1 MTHLAAVSDLALIT
15 RLPADSARLEL
26 ALQRASSRFRGAVH
40 HEVTTTTGTLVLVG
54 NGASKLLLPAI
65 NVTAI
70 TAVRVDGTALA
81 TTDYRLLRRT
91 AVLVRS
97 EYGVWTKD
105 YEVEVD
111 CTYGFPATAI
121 PGDIKDAVLEHAAT
135 LALTLAHLQQESAGA
150 TAAGY
155 NQNAT
160 TGVTQK
166 WVEAVARYAVG
177 EGDES

>member
-1 MTHLAAVSDLALIT
+1 MAHLAAISDLALIT
-15 RLPADSARLEL
+15 RLPADSAKLEL
-26 ALQRASSRFRGAVH
+26 ALQRSSDRFRAAVH
-40 HEVTTTTGTLVLVG
+40 HNVTTTTGTLVLVG

-65 NVTAI
+65 NVTAV

-81 TTDYRLLRRT
+81 STDYRLLRRI
-91 AVLVRS
+91 ACLVRS
-97 EYGVWTKD
+97 AYGVWTKD

-111 CTYGFPATAI
+111 CTYGFATV
-121 PGDIKDAVLEHAAT
+121 PGDINDAVLEHAAT
-135 LALTLAHLQQESAGA
+135 IALSLAHVQQESAGA
-150 TAAGY
+150 TSAGY

-166 WVEAVARYAVG
+166 WVQAVNRYAVG